1 MNIKTS
7 AVAGTLESSDVYV
20 KVEPCERLEI
30 EIESVV
36 YNQFAQQIEQSV
48 REVTRELGVES
59 GKISVND
66 KGAIDC
72 VIKARVETAIK
83 RAGGKTDE
91 KIDVVYSGKHP
102 EPADERRRSGR

>member
-7 AVAGTLESSDVYV
+7 AVAGTLESSDAQVT
-20 KVEPCERLEI
+20 VEPGDGTI
-30 EIESVV
+30 ELTIESSVIHQ
-36 YNQFAQQIEQSV
+36 YGRQI
-48 REVTRELGVES
+48 RKVTLETLDRLGVELGVES

-83 RAGGKTDE
+83 RAGGE
-91 KIDVVYSGKHP
+91 N
-102 EPADERRRSGR
+102 

>member
-20 KVEPCERLEI
+20 KVEPSDKLEI

-36 YNQFAQQIEQSV
+36 YNQYADQIKQSV
-48 REVTRELGVES
+48 QQVLDVKS

-66 KGAIDC
+66 KGAVDC
-72 VIKARVETAIK
+72 VIQARVETAIK
-83 RAGGKTDE
+83 RAGGE
-91 KIDVVYSGKHP
+91 N
-102 EPADERRRSGR
+102 

>member
-20 KVEPCERLEI
+20 KVEPCDQLEI

-36 YNQFAQQIEQSV
+36 YNQFAEQIKKSVMEVVEEQG
-48 REVTRELGVES
+48 VTN
-59 GKISVND
+59 GKISVDD

-83 RAGGKTDE
+83 RAGGDK
-91 KIDVVYSGKHP
+91 
-102 EPADERRRSGR
+102 